1 MTDSQRRFWV
11 LLCVLLSVAV
21 VALTPARTASA
32 HEHVTVDEYELTV
45 GWRIEPAFV
54 GVLNG
59 LDLGIE
65 HHLLNG
71 STEWVLDADIT
82 LNATLRLGTAFVAKG
97 LEPQFGNPGWYT
109 FDVIPTR
116 EGDYSVRILGTLDT
130 TPVDVTIDLDRVR
143 PASGAEFPPTSD
155 PTPGALQ
162 GLRTQAATATALGIA
177 GLALG
182 LIAVAWTAWARRG
195 GRGSP

>member
-1 MTDSQRRFWV
+1 MTDSHRRLWV
-11 LLCVLLSVAV
+11 LLCVLVSAAI
-21 VALTPARTASA
+21 VALAPARTASA
-32 HEHVTVDEYELTV
+32 HERVTVGEYELTV

-59 LDLGIE
+59 LDLGII
-65 HHLLNG
+65 
-71 STEWVLDADIT
+71 WQA
-82 LNATLRLGTAFVAKG
+82 NATPVTNAHLRLTTNLSTGSSIAPKS
-97 LEPQFGNPGWYT
+97 LRPQFNRAGWYT

-116 EGDYSVRILGTLDT
+116 EGDYSVRILGTLNT
-130 TPVDVTIDLDRVR
+130 TAVDETVDLDRVR

-162 GLRTQAATATALGIA
+162 DLRTQAAVATALGTA

-195 GRGSP
+195 GLGSP